1 MVRKAEDRLISALE
15 TTMSGLTFSTHEESG
30 LVQIADENGEFPSS
44 IEPTSILD
52 LTPPP
57 TPTRADG
64 DAKRGTA
71 NYLPMEIL
79 CLILKFVPPGRQDV
93 FAATSRVS
101 RLWYHA
107 STPFL

>member
-1 MVRKAEDRLISALE
+1 MISVLE
-15 TTMSGLTFSTHEESG
+15 TTMSGLTFSEDVSG
-30 LVQIADENGEFPSS
+30 LVRIHDENGCVPG
-44 IEPTSILD
+44 IVEPASILE

-57 TPTRADG
+57 TPTRNG
-64 DAKRGTA
+64 MSGTA
-71 NYLPMEIL
+71 NYLPMEIV
-79 CLILKFVPPGRQDV
+79 CLVLEFVHPSRQDV